1 MFLLFFL
8 NSCHEKGCTDPTAI
22 NYNSIADQDDGSCI
36 TCQTQNDTLGTYTF
50 TLVDYNPSS
59 AHYYEGV
66 AIFSLI
72 QIKKK
77 FTYSECGLNKC
88 FYVFKI
94 KNKVSSKMTFTF
106 SSQVNGSVFFGW
118 TKDAIIEANETIVT
132 EEVPAN
138 LISNPCGQIRAGDL
152 YISTIGSI
160 IYN

>member
-1 MFLLFFL
+1 MFSL

-36 TCQTQNDTLGTYTF
+36 TCQSHNDTLETITY
-50 TLVDYNPSS
+50 TLVDYNSS
-59 AHYYEGV
+59 SPHYFESV
-66 AIFSLI
+66 ATFSLFQI
-72 QIKKK
+72 QKK

-88 FYVFKI
+88 FFVFKI

-106 SSQVNGSVFFGW
+106 SSQVNGSVFFAW
-118 TKDAIIEANETIVT
+118 TKDAIIEANQTIVT

-138 LISNPCGQIRAGDL
+138 LISNPCGQIQGHDL
-152 YISTIGSI
+152 YVSILGTI